1 MRIILTKFLTKK
13 YEDFEKIDFEELCGW
28 SLWPNYFVLFR
39 GKSFLWQNIQGWD
52 PGTLYAIL
60 TCFATWGVI
69 DLLRSQVRFTF
80 LTQANV
86 HL

>member
-13 YEDFEKIDFEELCGW
+13 YEDFEKINFEELCAW

-39 GKSFLWQNIQGWD
+39 GKSFLWQSIEGWGT
-52 PGTLYAIL
+52 GTLYAIL

-69 DLLRSQVRFTF
+69 DLLRNQGQIHF
-80 LTQANV
+80 LNSG
-86 HL
+86 